1 MSVTK
6 LHRLITSRPWT
17 KQSLKHVC
25 FTRYTGVYG
34 NKQSLIIVYGKY
46 YTLNKY
52 HNFKQEVDLL
62 STFYSYHDYLVPSK
76 NHVSFSAHHLSYKA
90 AKTSEFKTSSQ
101 FATIQHSFKTVNNF
115 RHVTFLNHMYV
126 YVILP

>member
-1 MSVTK
+1 MDTAVMSVTK

-52 HNFKQEVDLL
+52 NTIIL
-62 STFYSYHDYLVPSK
+62 SRRLICCQHFIHIMIISYHLKIMLV
-76 NHVSFSAHHLSYKA
+76 
-90 AKTSEFKTSSQ
+90 SQ
-101 FATIQHSFKTVNNF
+101 LI
-115 RHVTFLNHMYV
+115 
-126 YVILP
+126 I